1 MRFATVIG
9 HYFIWHYGRAIRDLT
24 KIYRQLIIFVFNF
37 FSVSILV
44 NSYFSPWRRMGENYP
59 DKSVVL
65 TDYLSTFVVNLIM
78 RCVGIFMRTVVIVV
92 GMAGTILLIL
102 SYPFVLLTWLIL
114 PFGVVVAFFIG
125 FGLLF
130 R

>member
-44 NSYFSPWRRMGENYP
+44 NSYFAPWRRMGEDYP
-59 DKSVVL
+59 DKSVDPF
-65 TDYLSTFVVNLIM
+65 DYLSTFTVNLIM
-78 RCVGIFMRTVVIVV
+78 RCVGIFMRTVVIVM
-92 GMAGTILLIL
+92 GMVGTILVIL
-102 SYPFVLLTWLIL
+102 SYPLVLLIWLIL
-114 PFGVVVAFFIG
+114 PFGVVVVFFIG